1 MHYKR
6 ELKCENPRCQKTFN
20 TPKVSGWVSVDLAT
34 VCGGFYVPTPTV
46 SKYGESSHCDS
57 SVCTPSSS
65 SAIPCLALLPLCYK
79 AALS

>member
-1 MHYKR
+1 MRYKG

-20 TPKVSGWVSVDLAT
+20 TPKVAGWVSVDLAT

-57 SVCTPSSS
+57 SVCTPILLLSDSVS
-65 SAIPCLALLPLCYK
+65 GLAASLL
-79 AALS
+79 